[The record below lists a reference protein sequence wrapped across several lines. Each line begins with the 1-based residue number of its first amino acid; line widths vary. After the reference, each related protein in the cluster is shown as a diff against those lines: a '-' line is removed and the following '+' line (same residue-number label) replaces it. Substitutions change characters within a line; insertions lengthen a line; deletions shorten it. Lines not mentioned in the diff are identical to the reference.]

1 MATIKNSI
9 NINAP
14 VEKVFGYATKPE
26 ILPEIWPSLVEVKN
40 IKELPNGG
48 NSFDWVYKM
57 AGMRLNGSSEDI
69 EVVPNERTV
78 TLSTGGIDST
88 ITWEYQPLDDG
99 TKFISTIEYNKVPIP
114 LLGKLAESIL
124 VKMNENEQELV
135 LANLKAMMEK

>member
-1 MATIKNSI
+1 MATIKKSI

-14 VEKVFGYATKPE
+14 VEKVFEYAKNPE

-48 NSFDWVYKM
+48 NSWDWVYKM
-57 AGMRLNGSSEDI
+57 VGMRFTGSSENT

-88 ITWEYQPLDDG
+88 ITWEYQPVDEG
-99 TKFISTIEYNKVPIP
+99 TKLTITTEYKVPIP
-114 LLGKLAESIL
+114 LLGKLAESII
-124 VKMNENEQELV
+124 VKMNENEQEVV
-135 LANLKAMMEK
+135 LANVKAMMET